1 MALDKL
7 QPADIKPAL
16 TGFIREA
23 RYMLNPELFPD
34 ENTVHDVRVLMK
46 KSRAILKLLRQNM
59 GDEIFKREYSTL
71 REVGRIMCSWR
82 ETSVLRKL
90 LKNLKKRY
98 PEVFSELSDNEKIK
112 NILSPDGNQ
121 KSSDQYMK
129 NDVPVIIDLLRKS
142 EYRIRFI
149 SLHDDGSHS
158 IRDSIEDSFGLV
170 VRTYLS
176 ARNNPRSANMHE
188 LRKKTKDLL
197 FQLQF
202 FRPLNPK
209 TVRSLEKKLDLLGQS
224 LGKYND
230 LSVLINALGYKFKS
244 SDPPGAIDR
253 LAVIIRADQ
262 DKYIRKVWQVA
273 DRLFCPGKRLSHL
286 AGLTESED

>member
-1 MALDKL
+1 MALNNL

-23 RYMLNPELFPD
+23 RYMLDPELFPD
-34 ENTVHDVRVLMK
+34 ENRVHDVRVLMK
-46 KSRAILKLLRQNM
+46 KSRAILKLLRTNM
-59 GDEIFKREYSTL
+59 GDDIFKREYSTL

-98 PEVFSELSDNEKIK
+98 PQVFSELSDNDKI
-112 NILSPDGNQ
+112 NGILSPVEDQ
-121 KSSDQYMK
+121 KSPDLYMK
-129 NDVPVIIDLLRKS
+129 NDVAVIIDLLRKS

-149 SLHDDGSHS
+149 SLPDGDPRS
-158 IRDSIEDSFGLV
+158 IRDSIEDSFNLV
-170 VRTYLS
+170 VITYLS
-176 ARNNPRSANMHE
+176 ARNNPRSPNMHE

-209 TVRSLEKKLDLLGQS
+209 SVRSLEKKLDMLGQS

-230 LSVLINALGYKFKS
+230 LAVLINALGYKFKS
-244 SDPPGAIDR
+244 SNPPGAIDR
-253 LAVIIRADQ
+253 LAVIIRGEQ

-273 DRLFCPGKRLSHL
+273 DRLFCPGRNFSHL
-286 AGLTESED
+286 AGLTESGD